1 MMNSGTIKLR
11 RVWDVLLAIL
21 ISIGITLLMLNA
33 FAGNRYFFELQECK
47 ALTYLFIEVL
57 FARILYRIL
66 ANKKKLAKYLFVIA
80 GGILL
85 TVGII
90 FFNNALHFWGYASMF
105 NYPTDLFYKAFLVDD
120 LQYALGLGIMRYVL
134 FFVASIMN
142 FVLMEEGIIRK
153 VCQWIGKVLE
163 ALLELIGGVLEK
175 VGLLKFFGLEYET
188 FEDAN
193 DDRDKLIKFLLEND
207 NIIIHKKIS
216 SDSVEEY
223 VVKLL
228 AENGNNAE

>member
-1 MMNSGTIKLR
+1 MNSGTIKLR
-11 RVWDVLLAIL
+11 RVWDILLTIL
-21 ISIGITLLMLNA
+21 ILIGITLLMLNA
-33 FAGNRYFFELQECK
+33 FDSNRYFFELQECK
-47 ALTYLFIEVL
+47 ALTYLFVEVL
-57 FARILYRIL
+57 FVRILYRIL
-66 ANKKKLAKYLFVIA
+66 ANKKKLTKYLFVIV
-80 GGILL
+80 GGLLL
-85 TVGII
+85 TVGIF

-105 NYPTDLFYKAFLVDD
+105 NYPVDFLYKTFLVDD
-120 LQYALGLGIMRYVL
+120 LQYTLGLGIMRYVL
-134 FFVASIMN
+134 FLVASIMN

-193 DDRDKLIKFLLEND
+193 EDRDKLIKILQEND
-207 NIIIHKKIS
+207 NISIHKNIS
-216 SDSVEEY
+216 NDSVEEY

-228 AENGNNAE
+228 TENENNVE